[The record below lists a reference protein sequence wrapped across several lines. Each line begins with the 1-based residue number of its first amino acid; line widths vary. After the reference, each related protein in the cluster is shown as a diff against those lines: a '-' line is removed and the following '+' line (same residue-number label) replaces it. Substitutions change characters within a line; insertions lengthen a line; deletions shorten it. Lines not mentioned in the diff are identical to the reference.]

1 VGGTTEVAYVKI
13 AETGRRVFGSMP
25 MAELVANCPR
35 CGARSITFNVKEVQF
50 LGSRDGG
57 WQHAYEAFAICR
69 NCTRSTTFVIEEATG
84 HDPKMFENVS
94 PLKVQGSLNNYF
106 TIEGFI
112 SLKHQGTVAPPEH
125 VPDRVAKVFREGA
138 TCLNVQCWNAAGTMF
153 RTCVDLATGP
163 MLPDEDVSGLNK
175 KTRRDLGLRL
185 PWLFDNGKLA
195 TDLRDLST
203 AIREDANDGA
213 HQGTLTKEDAEDLM
227 DFTTALL
234 ERIFTEPER
243 LRIAKERRQKRR
255 QP

>member
-1 VGGTTEVAYVKI
+1 
-13 AETGRRVFGSMP
+13 
-25 MAELVANCPR
+25 
-35 CGARSITFNVKEVQF
+35 
-50 LGSRDGG
+50 
-57 WQHAYEAFAICR
+57 
-69 NCTRSTTFVIEEATG
+69 
-84 HDPKMFENVS
+84 
-94 PLKVQGSLNNYF
+94 
-106 TIEGFI
+106 
-112 SLKHQGTVAPPEH
+112 
-125 VPDRVAKVFREGA
+125 
-138 TCLNVQCWNAAGTMF
+138 MF
-153 RTCVDLATGP
+153 RTCVDLATRP
-163 MLPDEDVSGLNK
+163 MLPEEDVSGLNK

-213 HQGTLTKEDAEDLM
+213 HQGILTKEDAEDLM